1 MRLLTLVF
9 MLPSLCSAAWVA
21 SPVVDPA
28 GGRGFEV
35 LEDGVFV
42 YEVPALYT
50 DTHALFFFADF
61 ISDGYVAGHAQ
72 PMQSRGA
79 DWITWADPIAFTA
92 DRFGAVDLWEAGT
105 PTWMNT
111 TSRWACVDGAGGAGS
126 FLVNAQS
133 LSRKD
138 IAVSCA
144 EVVPSSVP
152 EPDTAALLA
161 AGATALAAGAAW
173 QAHKRALKAPARS
186 A

>member
-1 MRLLTLVF
+1 MRLVTLVL
-9 MLPSLCSAAWVA
+9 MLPSLCSAAWMT
-21 SPVVDPA
+21 SPVVDTA

-35 LEDGVFV
+35 LQDGVFV

-50 DTHALFFFADF
+50 DTHALFFYADF
-61 ISDGYVAGHAQ
+61 ISGGYVAGHVQ
-72 PMQSRGA
+72 PMEPRGA
-79 DWITWADPIAFTA
+79 GWIDWADPIAFTV
-92 DRFGAVDLWEAGT
+92 DRFGAVDLWDAGT
-105 PTWMNT
+105 PTWMNL

-133 LSRKD
+133 LARKD
-138 IAVSCA
+138 IVSSCA

-161 AGATALAAGAAW
+161 AGATALAASAARH
-173 QAHKRALKAPARS
+173 AHKRALKAPARS

>member
-1 MRLLTLVF
+1 MRLLTLAL
-9 MLPSLCSAAWVA
+9 MLPSLCSAAWVS

-35 LEDGVFV
+35 AQDGVFV

-72 PMQSRGA
+72 PMAMRGA
-79 DWITWADPIAFTA
+79 DWVTWADPIAFTS
-92 DRFGAVDLWEAGT
+92 DRFGAVDLWDAGM
-105 PTWMNT
+105 PAWMNLS
-111 TSRWACVDGAGGAGS
+111 SRWACVDGAGGGGA
-126 FLVNAQS
+126 FLVNPQS

-161 AGATALAAGAAW
+161 AGASALAASAAW
-173 QAHKRALKAPARS
+173 QVHKRALRAPVPS